1 MRTLIPVCTVLCIAM
16 LAACDVNMNQEAP
29 FTVVVYPV
37 AKRCT
42 VKPTEQEVEVD
53 CMQVGVY
60 LRDTLKINPARQVDV
75 SLSGSDNVPKEDQSV
90 DKVAELIR
98 AAGFKDVRTWRFG
111 L

>member
-1 MRTLIPVCTVLCIAM
+1 MRVLLSILIALCVTS
-16 LAACDVNMNQEAP
+16 LVACDVNMNQEMH
-29 FTVVVYPV
+29 FTVVVYPID
-37 AKRCT
+37 KRCT

-53 CMQVGVY
+53 CMQLGVY
-60 LRDTLKINPARQVDV
+60 LRDTLKINPARQIDV
-75 SLSGSDNVPKEDQSV
+75 SLSGSTDVPKEDQSI